1 MRRLPIA
8 LAVFLGIA
16 LFLGGLWRLH
26 KSRSVQLWGGLVT
39 RVETDQQVVALTFD
53 DGPSPG
59 GTEAILDTLGRLGVR
74 ATFFV
79 TGHELEAH
87 PDLGRRLVEAG
98 HALGNHSFS
107 HDPMVLRSPA
117 WVRTEVERTD
127 SLVRATGYDGP
138 IPFRPPYGKRLVVL
152 PYYLH
157 QRGRET
163 LFWDIEPETYPDVAA
178 SAERMADH
186 VAERVRPGSI
196 VLLHVM
202 YASRAESV
210 RAVPIVVERLR
221 AAGYRFVTVP
231 ELLALRPEADQPPT
245 TSATSNGAVATPTA
259 SVPSR

>member
-1 MRRLPIA
+1 MRRLSIA
-8 LAVFLGIA
+8 LAVLLGAA
-16 LFLGGLWRLH
+16 LVLGGTWRLH

-39 RVETDQQVVALTFD
+39 RVETDQRVVALTFD
-53 DGPSPG
+53 DGPSPF
-59 GTEAILDTLGRLGVR
+59 GTEAVLDTLARLEAK

-79 TGHELEAH
+79 TGHELEAR

-98 HALGNHSFS
+98 HALGNHSYS

-117 WVRTEVERTD
+117 WVRAEVERTD

-138 IPFRPPYGKRLVVL
+138 ILFRPPYGKRLVVL
-152 PYYLH
+152 PRYLH
-157 QRGRET
+157 RTGRET
-163 LFWDIEPETYPDVAA
+163 LFWDVEPETFPEVAA
-178 SAERMADH
+178 SAERIADH

-202 YASRAESV
+202 YASRTESL
-210 RAVPIVVERLR
+210 RAVPLIVERLR

-231 ELLALRPEADQPPT
+231 DLLALRSGADQPPT